1 MKKQIKILISILI
14 GIIVMIILQTKVQA
28 KSYYIEDMNIEAT
41 VLQNGDVEIEQTLE
55 YSFNGSYNG
64 IYITIPTKYTNK
76 EDVISEIEDKNYNA
90 SKVELKSVS
99 LVKNEEE
106 IEFAKVENAYN
117 GNYRVY
123 TEETKFDTYKIKIY
137 SPSTNENKI
146 FKVKYVLKDLCIKHD
161 DVGELYYNFIGGEW
175 QCTIKKLSINIWLP
189 YNISQLKVWG
199 HGLDNGRTEIVDNT
213 HVRLKVN
220 NVATGKYVAA
230 RVVFDK
236 SNIINASKISNIKAY
251 ETIYKQEQKIA
262 KISDAK
268 QNYTKCIYLFALV
281 LIVYWVILL
290 VKYEKDKKY
299 PISQIN
305 EDELFEKY
313 NPMLAGC
320 FQGSRDILARD
331 IIAVVLNLI
340 EKKNIELDIRN
351 VNETKENYRYIIK
364 RVDEK
369 ENEMDEVERCVY
381 EWIFGTREQI
391 ELIDALKE
399 MPKNKNAN
407 EKFKSLNKMV
417 QNKLNEKG
425 INKKGVPKV
434 LRIFN
439 TILFAI
445 AVIVAIKHILYE
457 GMEIYSNMDMIFA
470 IFVILISMLPFT
482 MMLLYIP
489 ILLIVGIRHKI
500 TKLIHKITGQR
511 VIITAISI
519 IAIFL
524 IIIVLTIL
532 FSNPANRYLIADEI
546 LICIAI
552 VIMLTDNLM
561 LQNSVTM
568 IEDYSKL
575 NGLKDK
581 IEDYSMM
588 EDRDIEQITL
598 WGKYLSYA
606 VSFGIANKIAKRI
619 KGLYLDDDLL
629 QILNNPK
636 FEDYLVSDYYFF
648 YTHSSLDRRFMRG
661 YERTVS
667 DMIKNAGSG
676 SGGSSSGS
684 GGGFSGGGGFSRR
697 WRSSVAAAELSKI

>member
-1 MKKQIKILISILI
+1 
-14 GIIVMIILQTKVQA
+14 
-28 KSYYIEDMNIEAT
+28 
-41 VLQNGDVEIEQTLE
+41 
-55 YSFNGSYNG
+55 
-64 IYITIPTKYTNK
+64 
-76 EDVISEIEDKNYNA
+76 
-90 SKVELKSVS
+90 
-99 LVKNEEE
+99 
-106 IEFAKVENAYN
+106 
-117 GNYRVY
+117 
-123 TEETKFDTYKIKIY
+123 
-137 SPSTNENKI
+137 
-146 FKVKYVLKDLCIKHD
+146 
-161 DVGELYYNFIGGEW
+161 
-175 QCTIKKLSINIWLP
+175 
-189 YNISQLKVWG
+189 
-199 HGLDNGRTEIVDNT
+199 
-213 HVRLKVN
+213 
-220 NVATGKYVAA
+220 
-230 RVVFDK
+230 
-236 SNIINASKISNIKAY
+236 
-251 ETIYKQEQKIA
+251 
-262 KISDAK
+262 
-268 QNYTKCIYLFALV
+268 
-281 LIVYWVILL
+281 
-290 VKYEKDKKY
+290 
-299 PISQIN
+299 
-305 EDELFEKY
+305 
-313 NPMLAGC
+313 MLAGC

-588 EDRDIEQITL
+588 EDRDIEQ
-598 WGKYLSYA
+598 K
-606 VSFGIANKIAKRI
+606 
-619 KGLYLDDDLL
+619 
-629 QILNNPK
+629 
-636 FEDYLVSDYYFF
+636 E
-648 YTHSSLDRRFMRG
+648 
-661 YERTVS
+661 
-667 DMIKNAGSG
+667 
-676 SGGSSSGS
+676 
-684 GGGFSGGGGFSRR
+684 
-697 WRSSVAAAELSKI
+697 